1 MSEESHPLDI
11 EACLQTLHRI
21 VVSLTPNKSFR
32 QVLRELLSALAETMH
47 FQRPHIIVQDPE
59 SGNLRLSMAYGNA
72 EAPEASYEPGT
83 GITGQVFQSNKAII
97 VPCMSQHPDF
107 ENKLFGRSPEEMQR
121 LAFICVPVHSGAS
134 EEDGAIGVL
143 SADTPRASESELS
156 NRCLF
161 LETVAALVG
170 TQVAWLQED
179 LARQHFRHTT
189 EQAETRITS
198 GSIIAHS
205 KSMLHVLHQVH
216 QVGSSH
222 AIVLLRGESGVGKE
236 LMAQAL
242 HEASPRKDKPLI
254 KINCAALPSELI
266 EGELFGWLKGAFT
279 GAVQNHNGVFQQA
292 DKGTLFLD
300 EIGDLSLSAQAKL
313 LRVLQDGVV
322 QPLGTEKSIAVDVRI
337 ICATNRHL
345 EKCVEAGTFRKDL
358 YYRINIFP
366 IFIPPLRDRT
376 DDIIPLANYYL
387 KKYAEEYKRPV
398 SRISTPA
405 MDLLTDYKWPGNIRE
420 LRNTMERAVLVCD
433 EEAIRAYHLPTD
445 MEKCGQANTVR
456 EHGAGFTETVER
468 LEKDLIVDALRNT
481 QGNIHQSARDI
492 GLTYRIIYYKIKKY
506 GINYHDFLP
515 SPAKGSR
522 KE

>member
-59 SGNLRLSMAYGNA
+59 SGNLRLSMAYGDA

-216 QVGSSH
+216 QVDRATPSSCS
-222 AIVLLRGESGVGKE
+222 A
-236 LMAQAL
+236 
-242 HEASPRKDKPLI
+242 ASR
-254 KINCAALPSELI
+254 A
-266 EGELFGWLKGAFT
+266 W
-279 GAVQNHNGVFQQA
+279 
-292 DKGTLFLD
+292 
-300 EIGDLSLSAQAKL
+300 AK
-313 LRVLQDGVV
+313 
-322 QPLGTEKSIAVDVRI
+322 
-337 ICATNRHL
+337 N
-345 EKCVEAGTFRKDL
+345 
-358 YYRINIFP
+358 
-366 IFIPPLRDRT
+366 
-376 DDIIPLANYYL
+376 
-387 KKYAEEYKRPV
+387 
-398 SRISTPA
+398 
-405 MDLLTDYKWPGNIRE
+405 
-420 LRNTMERAVLVCD
+420 
-433 EEAIRAYHLPTD
+433 
-445 MEKCGQANTVR
+445 
-456 EHGAGFTETVER
+456 
-468 LEKDLIVDALRNT
+468 
-481 QGNIHQSARDI
+481 
-492 GLTYRIIYYKIKKY
+492 
-506 GINYHDFLP
+506 
-515 SPAKGSR
+515 
-522 KE
+522 